1 MLSAGSAWLCYVI
14 RFMLSAEIISQ
25 STQLQLILNNIW
37 IKVLIFILQSN
48 QDIISGEFTLLED
61 TPCLLPRY
69 GENSRPNT
77 LLNKLYR
84 LALPLGLLG
93 VAMTAQADE
102 LEITLPNLNVAEY
115 HAPYVAAWLADER
128 GKRVVDIAV
137 WYDTDM
143 ANNEGEKWLK
153 DLRMWWRRSGR
164 SASMPI
170 DGVSGATRR
179 PGTSTIALDGRF
191 DDVAAGDYFIWV
203 EAARELGGRETLKVP
218 VSLPVKQTVNTSA
231 EGQHELSSI
240 TLHMEPAQ

>member
-1 MLSAGSAWLCYVI
+1 ML
-14 RFMLSAEIISQ
+14 
-25 STQLQLILNNIW
+25 
-37 IKVLIFILQSN
+37 K
-48 QDIISGEFTLLED
+48 D

-69 GENSRPNT
+69 GKKSRPNT

-170 DGVSGATRR
+170 DGAVSYTH
-179 PGTSTIALDGRF
+179 L
-191 DDVAAGDYFIWV
+191 
-203 EAARELGGRETLKVP
+203 TLPTTPYV
-218 VSLPVKQTVNTSA
+218 
-231 EGQHELSSI
+231 
-240 TLHMEPAQ
+240 

>member
-1 MLSAGSAWLCYVI
+1 ML
-14 RFMLSAEIISQ
+14 
-25 STQLQLILNNIW
+25 
-37 IKVLIFILQSN
+37 K
-48 QDIISGEFTLLED
+48 D

-69 GENSRPNT
+69 GKKSRPNT

-84 LALPLGLLG
+84 LALPLVLPLGLLST
-93 VAMTAQADE
+93 AMTAQANE
-102 LEITLPNLNVAEY
+102 LEITLPALNVAEY
-115 HAPYVAAWLADER
+115 HAHYVAAWLADER

-143 ANNEGEKWLK
+143 ANSEGEKWLK

-179 PGTSTIALDGRF
+179 PGTSSIALDGRF
-191 DDVAAGDYFIWV
+191 DDVPAGDYFVWV

-218 VSLPVKQTVNTSA
+218 VSLPVKQIVNTRA

-240 TLHMEPAQ
+240 KLIMEPAQ

>member
-1 MLSAGSAWLCYVI
+1 MSPANPYFLSCDGKVHRPNKLLNRLIQLA
-14 RFMLSAEIISQ
+14 LS
-25 STQLQLILNNIW
+25 L
-37 IKVLIFILQSN
+37 VLIGTT
-48 QDIISGEFTLLED
+48 IS
-61 TPCLLPRY
+61 
-69 GENSRPNT
+69 
-77 LLNKLYR
+77 
-84 LALPLGLLG
+84 
-93 VAMTAQADE
+93 VQANE
-102 LEITLPNLNVAEY
+102 LEITLPTLDVAEY

-179 PGTSTIALDGRF
+179 PGKSVIALDEHF
-191 DDVAAGDYFIWV
+191 SNVPAGDYFVWV

-218 VSLPVKQTVNTSA
+218 VSLPVTQSVQTRA

-240 TLHMEPAQ
+240 TLHMEPAK